1 MGYASFTAWLRS
13 SGSRR
18 SGRLKQPLRRT
29 DLAGMTV
36 DPDLRAALDRA
47 DARIIAFD
55 SQGGATVAIPAAW
68 AGVAASP
75 LPGDAPLDHV
85 DPESHGRAVAAFE
98 RAKRQGV
105 ATTTVAM
112 TDQPG
117 EHRLEIFDLSEAHSC
132 FVAIA
137 TPCTVDQ
144 ANSDNAAALVP
155 NQATYK
161 LNATG
166 VITAIG
172 SEFVQMFGWTA
183 EEAVGR
189 SSLDFIHPDDHEN
202 GIVNWIELLERP
214 QKQVRLRQRLKTKA
228 GEWVWCELTE
238 TNLLGQAETDF
249 VTSQIVNVSREMAAQ
264 AALQEREQLLDRLSQ
279 ALPTG
284 VLQLSATGQVAIQNQ
299 RWSELIG
306 SVDTDGMAG
315 LLKRLVDPAPVQAA
329 IKDALADGS
338 DADLSV
344 TFDGDPSDR
353 DTSNPDTS
361 NRDTSTSDTSTS
373 DTSNSTGLCRFGELH
388 LRPLQQNGHITGLLL
403 TLDDVTRLQ
412 THQLEL
418 ADQARRDPLT
428 GVRNRLGIEE
438 LIEDRLKD
446 GSVGDRGLT
455 VLFVDLDKFKAVND
469 NFGHLIGDRVL
480 QSVAACI
487 QQHLRPQDQI
497 GRIGGDEFLIILGP
511 DSNLESAA
519 GLIKRITNALPAVA
533 SQFDEPVTIGAS
545 IGVAD
550 GSRGDSFDSILKRA
564 DADMYRAKRQRPD
577 RSRSD
582 QH

>member
-1 MGYASFTAWLRS
+1 
-13 SGSRR
+13 
-18 SGRLKQPLRRT
+18 
-29 DLAGMTV
+29 MTV
-36 DPDLRAALDRA
+36 DPDLLAALDRA

-68 AGVAASP
+68 GEVAASP
-75 LPGDAPLDHV
+75 LPSDGPLDHV

-105 ATTTVAM
+105 AATTIAM

-117 EHRLEIFDLSEAHSC
+117 EHRLEIFDLSETYDC

-137 TPCTVDQ
+137 TPCSVDQ
-144 ANSDNAAALVP
+144 ASSDNAAALVP
-155 NQATYK
+155 NQATYE

-172 SEFVQMFGWTA
+172 SEFTRMFGWAAKET
-183 EEAVGR
+183 VGR

-214 QKQVRLRQRLKTKA
+214 QKQVRLRQRLKTKT

-238 TNLLGQAETDF
+238 TNLLGQADTDC
-249 VTSQIVNVSREMAAQ
+249 VTSQIVDVSREMAAQ

-284 VLQLSATGQVAIQNQ
+284 VLQLSATGEVVIQNQ
-299 RWSELIG
+299 RWSELLG
-306 SVDTDGMAG
+306 SSDTDGMAG
-315 LLKRLVDPAPVQAA
+315 LLGRLVDPAPVEAA
-329 IKDALADGS
+329 IKNALTDGS

-344 TFDGDPSDR
+344 TFDSP
-353 DTSNPDTS
+353 TSESASS
-361 NRDTSTSDTSTS
+361 NGAGR
-373 DTSNSTGLCRFGELH
+373 CQFGELH
-388 LRPLQQNGHITGLLL
+388 IRPLQQNGGITGLLL

-418 ADQARRDPLT
+418 ADQARRDALT
-428 GVRNRLGIEE
+428 GVHNRLGIEE

-446 GSVGDRGLT
+446 GSVGDHGLT

-469 NFGHLIGDRVL
+469 VFGHLIGDRVL

-487 QQHLRPQDQI
+487 QQHLRPQDRV

-511 DSNLESAA
+511 DSDLDNAT
-519 GLIKRITNALPAVA
+519 GLVDRITNALPAVA
-533 SQFDEPVTIGAS
+533 SQLDEPVTIGVS

-564 DADMYRAKRQRPD
+564 DADMYRAKRQKPD
-577 RSRSD
+577 RSRSGQRKNHSPTD
-582 QH
+582 PPATGGDRGAKAANSRRPQGPTGVPR